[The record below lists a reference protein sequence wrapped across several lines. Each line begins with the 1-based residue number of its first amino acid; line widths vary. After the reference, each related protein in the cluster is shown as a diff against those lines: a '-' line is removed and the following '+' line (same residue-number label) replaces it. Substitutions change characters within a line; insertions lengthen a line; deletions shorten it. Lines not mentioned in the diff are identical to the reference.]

1 MVSEIEMNS
10 VYVEEH
16 IQRHGGIRADK
27 DCQQVALVRVK
38 NHFGIVGGD

>member
-10 VYVEEH
+10 GYVEEH
-16 IQRHGGIRADK
+16 IQRHGGLRADK

-38 NHFGIVGGD
+38 NHFGIVGGG